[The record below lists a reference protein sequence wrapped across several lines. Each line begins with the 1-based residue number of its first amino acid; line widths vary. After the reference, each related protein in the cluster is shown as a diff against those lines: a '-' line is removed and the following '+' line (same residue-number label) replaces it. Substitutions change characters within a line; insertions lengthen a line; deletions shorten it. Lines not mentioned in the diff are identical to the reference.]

1 MVHMV
6 LVLDL
11 NTQTKSG
18 FCRPDGDTNETL
30 KLTEVIF
37 GDKKLLEIIY
47 LRFKQFFQLISVR
60 WNLIDRV
67 IPENFC
73 SAIKP

>member
-18 FCRPDGDTNETL
+18 FCRPDGDTTNETL

-47 LRFKQFFQLISVR
+47 LRLKQLVQLISEFTL
-60 WNLIDRV
+60 LIVVSRSCPKV
-67 IPENFC
+67 TL
-73 SAIKP
+73 A

>member
-18 FCRPDGDTNETL
+18 FCRPDGDTTNETL

-37 GDKKLLEIIY
+37 GDKNY
-47 LRFKQFFQLISVR
+47 
-60 WNLIDRV
+60 
-67 IPENFC
+67 
-73 SAIKP
+73 